1 MRQTF
6 LLLIVAIVV
15 VSLAVGAIYL
25 VLRSLLDVYDDW
37 QIGKEMKELE
47 GESSDRREQRQHEHE
62 ERLQNGCDHQ
72 WEGSLVDF
80 PPGACNRCGLEKEL
94 PNGSCDH
101 VWKVD
106 MQEQPI
112 AVCEGC
118 GKKYQRAAT
127 TI

>member
-6 LLLIVAIVV
+6 LLLIVAIII

-37 QIGKEMKELE
+37 QTGKEMKELSE
-47 GESSDRREQRQHEHE
+47 ESSARREQRRREHE
-62 ERLQNGCDHQ
+62 ERLQNGCEHQ
-72 WEGSLVDF
+72 WEGAMVDF

-94 PNGSCDH
+94 PHGPCDH

-112 AVCEGC
+112 VVCETC
-118 GKKYQRAAT
+118 GKTYQRAVT

>member
-6 LLLIVAIVV
+6 LMLILAIII
-15 VSLAVGAIYL
+15 VSMAVGAIYL

-37 QIGKEMKELE
+37 QTGKEMKELSQ
-47 GESSDRREQRQHEHE
+47 ESSDRRGQRQREHE

-94 PNGSCDH
+94 PSGSCDH

-112 AVCEGC
+112 VVCESC
-118 GKKYQRAAT
+118 GKKYQRAVT